1 LGFGAKPKAAQESR
15 TAGMPLSRET
25 CHQLQQGMIDNDRGI
40 GDSPPIT
47 LLTIH

>member
-25 CHQLQQGMIDNDRGI
+25 CRQLQQGTTDNDRGI
-40 GDSPPIT
+40 GDSRWIV